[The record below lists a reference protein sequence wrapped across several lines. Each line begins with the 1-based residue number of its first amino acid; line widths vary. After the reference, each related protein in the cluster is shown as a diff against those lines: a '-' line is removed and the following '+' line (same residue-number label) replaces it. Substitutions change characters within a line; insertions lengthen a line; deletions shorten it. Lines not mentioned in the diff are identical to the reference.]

1 MIWDKD
7 DVIMWKM
14 KEYVDSKRYI
24 KLINLFEGDMVFVNC
39 KLLYKN
45 MVILYDLKLYIVS

>member
-24 KLINLFEGDMVFVNC
+24 KLINLFEGDMVFVKC